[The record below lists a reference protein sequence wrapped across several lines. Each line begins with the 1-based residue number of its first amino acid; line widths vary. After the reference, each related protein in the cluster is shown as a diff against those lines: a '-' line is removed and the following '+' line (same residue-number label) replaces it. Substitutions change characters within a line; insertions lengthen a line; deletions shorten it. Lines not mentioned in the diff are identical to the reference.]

1 MLDFITWWI
10 AVEALGLLVLPLSF
24 LLFSRLP
31 DRGYAFAKPLGL
43 VLLGYLVWLVGLTG
57 LVPLNRWSILA
68 IAALLAAGCFWLI
81 RGQWRSLLGRLYAE
95 RWTILTVELIFL
107 AAFAGWAVARSY
119 DPAINHTEQPMDF
132 AFLNA
137 VIRADSM
144 PPLDPWLSGNSISYY
159 YFGYLINGSIA
170 KVTGVSGGVSYNL
183 ALALLFALTAV
194 GAFGLVANLVRIHR
208 GVDRPRIRA
217 PIAVGLLASV
227 FVVGIG
233 NLQSMAESV
242 RSLGL
247 GTDGFWNWTGV
258 KGIEGSLDGTSL
270 FPSDPVW
277 WWRSTRVIE
286 ASEGGVNQAITEFPS
301 FSFVLG
307 DLHPHVMALPFVI
320 LALGLGL
327 QALGSSEEFGPGWLK
342 RNPVAFVVI
351 AICLGALG
359 FLNSWDLPTG
369 LAIFLVITLVRSYLV
384 WGRWDW
390 IRLRGWALFA
400 LALGIL
406 SFLLFLPFYLGPRPS
421 PLFPWVAPVEDVN
434 TRYIH
439 YVLVMG
445 LFLFI
450 GGSFLL
456 LLAWR
461 RMRTR
466 RPPFQELIASI
477 SIVLAPFLVWTM
489 LILLLGLV
497 RGQGVDSLEE
507 VGIRFLRLLPL
518 HGILALG
525 LLTIIGSARR
535 RADVDRSRTL
545 FPLTLLLV
553 GLFLTLGPE
562 LFRIVDV
569 FGDRM
574 NTVFKFYYQA
584 WIMLALAS
592 AYAVYYLVAHW
603 NWEGIWRKVMGGSW
617 VGVAAVLVVGSLLFP
632 FGALYDKTGSFS
644 AQRTLDGLAF
654 VRDQDVSKTRAL
666 DFLIRDSEEDSVIV
680 EAVAVDES
688 GRAGGDYDPSFAR
701 VSSRTGLPTILGW
714 AGHEE
719 QWRGNR
725 RSFRERAQ
733 DVMEIYTGSDIE
745 ATRELLAKYDVTYV
759 YVGALE
765 RSLYALDDTSKFDT
779 LMDRPFDQG
788 TVTIYR
794 VRTSP

>member
-43 VLLGYLVWLVGLTG
+43 VLLGYLVWLVGFTG

-81 RGQWRSLLGRLYAE
+81 RDRWRSLLGRLYAE

-107 AAFAGWAVARSY
+107 AAFAGWAVMRSY

-132 AFLNA
+132 AFLNS

-208 GVDRPRIRA
+208 GGDRPRIGV

-327 QALGSSEEFGPGWLK
+327 QALRSSEEFGPGWLK

-369 LAIFLVITLVRSYLV
+369 LAIFLLITLVRSYLV

-456 LLAWR
+456 LLAGR

-466 RPPFQELIASI
+466 RPPLQELIASI

-525 LLTIIGSARR
+525 LLTI
-535 RADVDRSRTL
+535 
-545 FPLTLLLV
+545 
-553 GLFLTLGPE
+553 
-562 LFRIVDV
+562 
-569 FGDRM
+569 
-574 NTVFKFYYQA
+574 
-584 WIMLALAS
+584 
-592 AYAVYYLVAHW
+592 
-603 NWEGIWRKVMGGSW
+603 
-617 VGVAAVLVVGSLLFP
+617 
-632 FGALYDKTGSFS
+632 
-644 AQRTLDGLAF
+644 
-654 VRDQDVSKTRAL
+654 
-666 DFLIRDSEEDSVIV
+666 
-680 EAVAVDES
+680 
-688 GRAGGDYDPSFAR
+688 
-701 VSSRTGLPTILGW
+701 
-714 AGHEE
+714 
-719 QWRGNR
+719 
-725 RSFRERAQ
+725 
-733 DVMEIYTGSDIE
+733 
-745 ATRELLAKYDVTYV
+745 
-759 YVGALE
+759 
-765 RSLYALDDTSKFDT
+765 
-779 LMDRPFDQG
+779 
-788 TVTIYR
+788 
-794 VRTSP
+794 